1 MTMIAVWH
9 MALAT
14 GCAGAVGCAA
24 TWLVV
29 ALTRRCGLFDQPNER
44 SAHTAPTPTAGGLG
58 VVAGFWAGV
67 AVLYGAGSWVGEG
80 LGGWLAASALL
91 LLAVIDD
98 WLRPMR
104 PWEKI
109 LLLLAAIAAWL
120 AWAPHLQWL
129 AVPGLGQVALGWW
142 GWPLTVAWFFFLCNA
157 FNFMDGIDGLS
168 GLQTLCTALW
178 TGALLW
184 GLGSAAGPLA
194 WVLAAA
200 TAGFLVFNLPP
211 ARIFM
216 GDVGALFIGFSV
228 AACGIFGAQAGLP
241 LWCFGMVLAVYI
253 FDVGYTLVRRG
264 LRGENLTR
272 AHRKHLYQRLDRIGW
287 SHWRIDAVA
296 VGITSLMGLG
306 VYGYLIGLT
315 ASLGLCGLGGIALV
329 AGAAWIEAR
338 DPDFV

>member
-1 MTMIAVWH
+1 MTIIAAWH

-14 GCAGAVGCAA
+14 GCAGAVGCVA

-29 ALTRRCGLFDQPNER
+29 ALTRRFGLFDQPNER

-58 VVAGFWAGV
+58 LVAGFWAGV
-67 AVLYGAGSWVGEG
+67 AVLYGGGSWAGEG

-228 AACGIFGAQAGLP
+228 AACGILGAQAGLP

-272 AHRKHLYQRLDRIGW
+272 AHRKHLYQRLDRMGW